1 MRTNQCI
8 PDPLQQLLTKKEAT
22 QEVATIQL
30 GIRTKHSLDSVWL
43 GWSNF
48 LTHKKHCRMLFM
60 TPYEDSVVNE
70 LFLLCNLTVYEA
82 LGLSYLRV

>member
-30 GIRTKHSLDSVWL
+30 GIRRKHSPDSVWL
-43 GWSNF
+43 GWSNC
-48 LTHKKHCRMLFM
+48 LTHKKHCGMLFM
-60 TPYEDSVVNE
+60 TSYEDSVVNE
-70 LFLLCNLTVYEA
+70 LLLLCNFTVYEA
-82 LGLSYLRV
+82 LGLSYLQV